1 MNSWHDRGV
10 TLSCAH
16 RLQQF
21 EIADWLVEGIE
32 QLGVTEA
39 YDFAEKTFSQ
49 YARATFQ
56 SWVTVAKHFTASIR
70 IESDRLTFGHYQ
82 VAQGA
87 ERDPWANDPHSKLQV
102 AQELVWLRKADE
114 HKMSV
119 SALRDNIS
127 RAYELRK
134 EAFFNENPDARP
146 KPAEPEQKPEPKK
159 VEKDCYGGE
168 LKEFKTPWLKK
179 QTRFHLDGLARARR
193 VTTEQLLNRVIQDFL
208 DAHNDEIRDAELA
221 AKKRGAEV
229 FAQMDAAE
237 AAEQERRRQAVEA
250 RKAAEAK
257 RKAEQE
263 ILEQRRKESAEEIH
277 QHWLAEQQR
286 YREQQEREQLKE
298 FMENDDIISDTSF
311 KKRQEREKDEIT
323 AAVFG
328 QSQ

>member
-1 MNSWHDRGV
+1 MTTIEKIKESIRGNDELLWRSHGSALAQADR
-10 TLSCAH
+10 L
-16 RLQQF
+16 RQF
-21 EIADWLVEGIE
+21 EIADWLLLGIE
-32 QLGVTEA
+32 QYGATSA
-39 YDFAEKTFSQ
+39 YDYAETVFPQ

-56 SWVTVAKHFTASIR
+56 SWVTVAKHFSASIR
-70 IESDRLTFGHYQ
+70 IESDFLTFGHYQ

-87 ERDPWANDPHSKLQV
+87 EHDPWANDPHSKLQV

-193 VTTEQLLNRVIQDFL
+193 VTIEQLLNRVIQDFL

-221 AKKRGAEV
+221 AKKRAAEH
-229 FAQMDAAE
+229 DAAVD
-237 AAEQERRRQAVEA
+237 AADAVEKLKREQRA
-250 RKAAEAK
+250 NERAE
-257 RKAEQE
+257 KAE
-263 ILEQRRKESAEEIH
+263 
-277 QHWLAEQQR
+277 
-286 YREQQEREQLKE
+286 REQQENAAREQKRREE
-298 FMENDDIISDTSF
+298 FLAQTLV
-311 KKRQEREKDEIT
+311 EKIGEIET
-323 AAVFG
+323 VRMLEAA
-328 QSQ
+328 